1 MSMGNYLW
9 RERLGGDVMAT
20 KQPRV
25 AVDHPT
31 VVPENYDAADD
42 ADEDTE
48 GDESV
53 AGEPVT
59 GESVAGQTSHQ
70 E

>member
-1 MSMGNYLW
+1 
-9 RERLGGDVMAT
+9 MAT

>member
-1 MSMGNYLW
+1 
-9 RERLGGDVMAT
+9 MAT
-20 KQPRV
+20 KQPAV

-48 GDESV
+48 DGES
-53 AGEPVT
+53 VT

>member
-9 RERLGGDVMAT
+9 RERLVGDVMAT
-20 KQPRV
+20 KQPAV

-48 GDESV
+48 DGESM
-53 AGEPVT
+53 T